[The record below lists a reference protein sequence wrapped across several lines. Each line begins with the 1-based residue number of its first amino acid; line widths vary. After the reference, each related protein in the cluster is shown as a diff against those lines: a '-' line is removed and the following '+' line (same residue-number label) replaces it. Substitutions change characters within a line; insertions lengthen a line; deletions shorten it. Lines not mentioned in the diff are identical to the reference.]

1 MASNACGSEGFPAHV
16 TNSISPQ
23 SHRTSRLWRCMASDH
38 PLHPRPRLPRESLKD
53 QADRQSQNRLILPS
67 VIKPTTNQ
75 NDDFFDSIGHLRT
88 CPANSIPSWASPPP
102 EGIPT
107 TNTIVPAI

>member
-75 NDDFFDSIGHLRT
+75 NDDIFDSIDPSPHANGSRLQPEVDMA
-88 CPANSIPSWASPPP
+88 PASYYS
-102 EGIPT
+102 
-107 TNTIVPAI
+107 